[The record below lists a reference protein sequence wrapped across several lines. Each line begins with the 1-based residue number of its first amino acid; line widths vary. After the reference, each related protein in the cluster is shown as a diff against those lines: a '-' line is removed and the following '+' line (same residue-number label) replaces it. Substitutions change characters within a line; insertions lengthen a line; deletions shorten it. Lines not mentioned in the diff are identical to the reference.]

1 METLLTDGDYAN
13 NKQKFEVQFLRP
25 ASVEM
30 TTLRA
35 HMDHEADIY
44 ETEEMEFTCAASDG
58 LPQPRVL
65 WYLNTRPIDFE

>member
-1 METLLTDGDYAN
+1 METLLTNGDYAN

-25 ASVEM
+25 ASVDL

-44 ETEEMEFTCAASDG
+44 ETEEM
-58 LPQPRVL
+58 
-65 WYLNTRPIDFE
+65 

>member
-1 METLLTDGDYAN
+1 METLLTNGDYAN

-25 ASVEM
+25 ASVDL